1 MPNRA
6 ADFDLVRKLALEL
19 PGVEESSAYGAR
31 AFKVHGKLLA
41 CTPVNRSAE
50 PGSLAVRVDINDR
63 AHLLVEAPSAYYVT
77 DHYVPYPMVLVR
89 LARVTP
95 DVLRDLLRMSH
106 KFVTAK
112 SKSGTTSQ
120 PSRRRKSRSA

>member
-1 MPNRA
+1 MPQRS
-6 ADFDLVRKLALEL
+6 DFDSVRKIALEL
-19 PGVEESSAYGAR
+19 PGVEESSAYGAC

-41 CTPVNRSAE
+41 CTPVNKSAE
-50 PGSLAVRVDINDR
+50 PGSLAVRIDINDR
-63 AHLLVEAPSAYYVT
+63 AHLLAEAPGVYYVT

-89 LARVTP
+89 LSRVTP

-112 SKSGTTSQ
+112 SK
-120 PSRRRKSRSA
+120 PRAPRRRKRSD